1 MSDAIKQAI
10 EALDDE
16 RSRATVAKD
25 AATLNRVLAD
35 DLLYV
40 HGNATGENKSLYIER
55 VTGGFYDYKA
65 LTSQRRNYRV
75 YGDVVLVD
83 GDVRIQVVTNGTP
96 KDFVSRYLQAW
107 VQRDGAWQMVSWQS
121 TPVPAAA

>member
-25 AATLNRVLAD
+25 GATLSRILAD
-35 DLLYV
+35 DMLYV
-40 HGNATGENKSLYIER
+40 HGNAMGESKALYIER
-55 VTGGFYDYKA
+55 VTGGYYDYKA
-65 LTSQRRNYRV
+65 LTSQRRNCRV

-83 GDVRIQVVTNGTP
+83 GDVRIQVVTNGNP

-107 VQRDGAWQMVSWQS
+107 VKRNGAWQMVSWQS